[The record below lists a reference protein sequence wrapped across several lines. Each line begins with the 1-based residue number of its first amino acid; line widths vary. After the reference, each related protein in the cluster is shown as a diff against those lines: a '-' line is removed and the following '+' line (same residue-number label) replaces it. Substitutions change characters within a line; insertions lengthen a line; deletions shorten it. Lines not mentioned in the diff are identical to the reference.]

1 MSHIHRWLLI
11 VMMTVVFYGS
21 SFSSVQADNH
31 PQVIL
36 ILINQLS
43 FIDYTIYSE
52 LPGFKQLEE
61 QGAKGAMNVNSAAG
75 RTDENSY
82 LSIGSG
88 SRGVG
93 TIKMAGSF
101 MADEMIGSQI
111 RAKDIYF
118 QQTGE
123 KITSK
128 DSILFLSIGRLQQQQ
143 QKFSFKISALGEVL
157 KENGYKSRVF
167 GNSDTDEK
175 IRYAPLIV
183 MDKEGVSFG
192 DIGTKTNMDD
202 PSRPYGIKTNY
213 SYLLEQLK
221 ESVSLDASLIVFD
234 LGDLYRYEQ
243 FKEQMKQEH
252 ADHLKKEIF
261 YEMGIFIQDII
272 KELHDQQTLIVASPM
287 VDGISAKEKYLLAP
301 IWIYH
306 DPLEGKMLTSGTT
319 KREGL
324 VTNIDLAPT
333 ILKSLRIKEKPVEML
348 GESIEAVDSKVNLYG
363 ELQHIATVYQLR
375 SKVLYVYVVWKI
387 FILITAMLAWLKKG
401 KIKQHFA
408 QTGLLSMLFLPLLLL
423 FSAFWTPS
431 NAYQYIGVIIFIS
444 LFAARIS
451 HRFNPLPLFL
461 GIGLFTFLSITLD
474 TFFDNPFMKRSF
486 LGYDPIIGARFYGI
500 GNEYTG
506 VYLGSALL
514 FTGSLLQL
522 FNNRRTLRISFLIL
536 IMVSFILLLPTLGT
550 NAGGAVSAIL
560 SAGFVY
566 WISRKSKWNIKR
578 IGMLFFMLL
587 IGILALIFINFLFPV
602 EEQSHIG
609 RILRQVYEGNTSVIW
624 QTIQR
629 KIAMNWKLIQVS
641 SWSKVIVT
649 SIVAIGILFLKKSF
663 YSLKSKYPVLFD
675 HFYALIVG
683 AFVSLIV
690 NDSGVVAASTMIVYF
705 AVPVIYLALKED

>member
-11 VMMTVVFYGS
+11 AMMAVVFYGS
-21 SFSSVQADNH
+21 SFSSVQAVNH

-43 FIDYTIYSE
+43 FMDYTIYSE

-61 QGAKGAMNVNSAAG
+61 QGAKGAMNINSAGG

-93 TIKMAGSF
+93 TIEMAGSF
-101 MADEMIGSQI
+101 MADEMIDSQM
-111 RAKDIYF
+111 RAKDIYY

-123 KITSK
+123 RITSK
-128 DSILFLSIGRLQQQQ
+128 DAILFLSIGRLHQQQ

-157 KENGYKSRVF
+157 KVNGYKSRVF

-183 MDKEGVSFG
+183 MDQEGVSFG
-192 DIGTKTNMDD
+192 DVGTKTNVDD

-213 SYLLEQLK
+213 SYLIEQLK

-234 LGDLYRYEQ
+234 LGDLYRFEQ

-252 ADHLKKEIF
+252 AEQLKKRIF

-272 KELHDQQTLIVASPM
+272 KELNDQQTLIIASPM
-287 VDGISAKEKYLLAP
+287 VDAVSAKEKYLLAP

-306 DPLEGKMLTSGTT
+306 NQLEGKMLTSGTT
-319 KREGL
+319 KREGI

-333 ILKSLRIKEKPVEML
+333 VLESLKIKEKPVEML
-348 GESIEAVDSKVNLYG
+348 GEALEAVDSKVNLNG
-363 ELQHIATVYQLR
+363 ELERIATVYQRR
-375 SKVLYVYVVWKI
+375 SKVLYVYVLWQI
-387 FILITAMLAWLKKG
+387 FILIAAMLTWLKKG
-401 KIKQHFA
+401 KIKHEYA
-408 QTGLLSMLFLPLLLL
+408 ITGLLSMLFLPLLLL

-431 NAYQYIGVIIFIS
+431 NAYQYIGVIILLS
-444 LFAARIS
+444 LFVAWIS
-451 HRFNPLPLFL
+451 HRFHPLPLFL
-461 GIGLFTFLSITLD
+461 GIGFITFLAITVD
-474 TFFDNPFMKRSF
+474 TFFDNTFMKRSF
-486 LGYDPIIGARFYGI
+486 LGYDPIIGARYYGI
-500 GNEYTG
+500 GNEYG
-506 VYLGSALL
+506 GIYLGATLL
-514 FTGSLLQL
+514 LTGSLTQL
-522 FNNRRTLRISFLIL
+522 FKNPWTLRMAYLIL
-536 IMVSFILLLPTLGT
+536 IMVSFILLFPNFGT
-550 NAGGAVSAIL
+550 NAGEAVSAIM
-560 SAGFVY
+560 STGFLY
-566 WISRKSKWNIKR
+566 WISRKSKWNFKR
-578 IGMLFFMLL
+578 LFILFFMGLF
-587 IGILALIFINFLFPV
+587 GIFALIFINFMVPV

-609 RILRQVYEGNTSVIW
+609 LILRQVYEGNTPVIW

-629 KIAMNWKLIQVS
+629 KVAMNWKLIQVS
-641 SWSKVIVT
+641 SWSKVIIT
-649 SIVAIGILFLKKSF
+649 SVIAVGILFLKKSF

-683 AFVSLIV
+683 AIVSLLV

-705 AVPVIYLALKED
+705 AVPVIYLALKEN